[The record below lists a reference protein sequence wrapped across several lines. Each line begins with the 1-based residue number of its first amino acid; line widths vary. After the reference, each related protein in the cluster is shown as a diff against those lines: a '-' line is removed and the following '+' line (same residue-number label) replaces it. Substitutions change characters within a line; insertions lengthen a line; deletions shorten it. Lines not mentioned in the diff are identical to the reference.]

1 MMKQLVGKAN
11 FNNELFEIDLE
22 DNKIQKNNF
31 WDRFLKNELFSY
43 PSTEAIDLM
52 YLSEFVY
59 FCDRN
64 FMRELNNDGWKRDI
78 SLSIPVLNIKK
89 FEDKKDIIQDLL
101 NFLSGDTWN
110 LSFFK
115 RKETDNEKRYRSK
128 CADRD
133 QNYIS
138 NVCMFSGGLDSFIGA
153 IDLLEKEEKQIFVS
167 HYGGS
172 KGTLKYQD
180 LLREQLM
187 GKYPSLN
194 ENDFFQFYIAPQI
207 QHKDRNEDTTR
218 SRSLLFFSHAI
229 SIATSVGANKL
240 IIPENGFISLNVPL
254 TPARIGSS
262 STRTTHP
269 YYFLLFENLLE
280 GLGIN
285 IEIYN
290 PFKYLTKGQMI
301 KNCKNRNFLEKNIVN
316 TMSCSKP
323 DHARWN
329 GYNEPIHCGYCIPCT
344 IRRASILEGKFIDKT
359 EYFVTNYSTNES
371 KSNLN
376 AFRLAI
382 ANNMEKDPLF
392 TIQSNGPIL
401 NNFEEYGKIYLNGL
415 IELKNFLERL
425 KL

>member
-64 FMRELNNDGWKRDI
+64 FMRELNDDGWKRDI

-194 ENDFFQFYIAPQI
+194 END
-207 QHKDRNEDTTR
+207 
-218 SRSLLFFSHAI
+218 
-229 SIATSVGANKL
+229 G
-240 IIPENGFISLNVPL
+240 
-254 TPARIGSS
+254 
-262 STRTTHP
+262 
-269 YYFLLFENLLE
+269 
-280 GLGIN
+280 
-285 IEIYN
+285 
-290 PFKYLTKGQMI
+290 
-301 KNCKNRNFLEKNIVN
+301 
-316 TMSCSKP
+316 
-323 DHARWN
+323 
-329 GYNEPIHCGYCIPCT
+329 
-344 IRRASILEGKFIDKT
+344 
-359 EYFVTNYSTNES
+359 
-371 KSNLN
+371 
-376 AFRLAI
+376 
-382 ANNMEKDPLF
+382 
-392 TIQSNGPIL
+392 
-401 NNFEEYGKIYLNGL
+401 
-415 IELKNFLERL
+415 
-425 KL
+425 